1 MHSCPQKQIR
11 QDIVYVLPLSDPK
24 FVGMRFEVTF
34 FQKNRKDNPYVVSYS
49 GDRADGSLGIL
60 NRCDF
65 SKKENGDIDKE
76 VILIPIKHTRFP
88 LPDPISVIAE
98 FKQINPIYSDG
109 YKCFCFADEITD
121 MDGGFVQS
129 QIIINAIKGDPGL
142 SAYEIAVKHGFK
154 GTEKEWIE
162 GHNAYELWLEAG
174 NVGTK
179 EDFFLWLYRNSN
191 TDEYLDSIIDNK
203 LASINEKMQTIERNA
218 ICIGDIVGIDDEVEF
233 EPVQEEPEP
242 EIPSEGSDNEAI
254 KNLQERMATQEKIN
268 AEQQVQ
274 IDNNTTE
281 NERQQTQLNEQQETL
296 DEAATNE
303 DIDSLFE

>member
-1 MHSCPQKQIR
+1 MCQSHKRIR

-24 FVGMRFEVTF
+24 FVGMRFTVTF
-34 FQKNRKDNPYVVSYS
+34 FQGRNCNHPYVASYS
-49 GDRADGSLGIL
+49 GDREDGRDGIL
-60 NRCDF
+60 TNCKF
-65 SKKENGDIDKE
+65 SIDEQGNKDKE
-76 VILIPIKHTRFP
+76 VILIPLNHQRFP
-88 LPDPISVIAE
+88 SDEPIKVIAE
-98 FKQINPIYSDG
+98 FKMPDSRFSDG
-109 YKCFCFADEITD
+109 YQNFCFEDEVTG
-121 MDGGFVQS
+121 MEGGTIQS
-129 QIIINAIKGDPGL
+129 QIIVNAIKGDPGL
-142 SAYEIAVKHGFK
+142 SAYEVAVKHGFQ

-233 EPVQEEPEP
+233 EPVEEEPEP
-242 EIPSEGSDNEAI
+242 ETPSEDGDNEAI

-281 NERQQTQLNEQQETL
+281 NERQQTQLNEQQKTL
-296 DEAATNE
+296 DEAATDE
-303 DIDSLFE
+303 DIDNLFE